1 LLYILEKK
9 PLKSL
14 DFSRTFSILDS
25 DISNNIKQNKT
36 KQKKMSSTTTT
47 KNNNALMAML
57 NQYENNSKPMGK
69 PAEEKFN
76 VNNYFGTFLE
86 QNEKSATKMVRILPT
101 PDGSSPFVEVWGHKA
116 TVDGKKSTF
125 ACLKH
130 EKGLDCPFCEARE
143 ALLATGSDADK
154 TLAKNYSA
162 RKMYIV
168 KVIDRD
174 HEDHGVKFWRFNDD
188 YTKKGVYDLIGGII
202 KTIKK
207 DISDAET
214 GRDLSIIIGRNQTGI
229 PIVTSIS
236 HLDPT
241 PLSEDASLVEKW
253 TSDARTWEN
262 VYSVKPYEYLEI
274 IVKGGTPVW
283 SKELKK
289 IVDKNSLTA
298 KVETTPLDAELTLG
312 VANVKSNV
320 TAATSTPQATP
331 TITESEVSENDGDD
345 LPF

>member
-1 LLYILEKK
+1 
-9 PLKSL
+9 
-14 DFSRTFSILDS
+14 
-25 DISNNIKQNKT
+25 
-36 KQKKMSSTTTT
+36 MSSTTTT

-86 QNEKSATKMVRILPT
+86 QHEKSATKMVRILPT
-101 PDGSSPFVEVWGHKA
+101 ADGSSPFVEVWAHKA

-143 ALLATGSDADK
+143 ALLATGNDADK
-154 TLAKNYSA
+154 LLAKNYSA

-253 TSDARTWEN
+253 TADTRTWDS
-262 VYSVKPYEYLEI
+262 VYSVKPYDYLEI

-283 SKELKK
+283 SKDLKK
-289 IVDKNSLTA
+289 IVDKNSLNVKSATA
-298 KVETTPLDAELTLG
+298 PLDTELTLG
-312 VANVKSNV
+312 VSNVKTNV
-320 TAATSTPQATP
+320 TAATTATLP
-331 TITESEVSENDGDD
+331 TQPEATDDVEDD